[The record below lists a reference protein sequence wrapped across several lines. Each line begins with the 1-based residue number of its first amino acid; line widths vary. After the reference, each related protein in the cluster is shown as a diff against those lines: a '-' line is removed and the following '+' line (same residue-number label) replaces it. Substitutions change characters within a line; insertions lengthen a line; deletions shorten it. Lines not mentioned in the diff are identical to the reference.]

1 MSEQDLAGL
10 TANDLRVHVSKPV
23 QWFDRDERIVPQ
35 GTTLLT
41 GRPKSGKS
49 LLCEQVAVEMAER
62 RSVAYFAFE
71 YGKNLMMD
79 RFKRHLEQNTE
90 YTGLRLFSRDDVP
103 AKERPLNFVQRILGN
118 AKSGGLGYE
127 VAFIDVLNK
136 VKSRTDGSYD
146 REYDAVAPI
155 TELAPNLVNA
165 LVVVHHTRKRDPKGP
180 AVVLGSVDEA
190 LGSTALAGAFDTVV
204 GLTRKERLLT
214 LSHESRLF
222 ESRRWGL
229 TFVEGRLV
237 PITSSE
243 MTAIQ
248 LEHSAPLQSRII
260 HVLTEKPT
268 SQAELA
274 AQLGVTM
281 VSVNKAVTSLHDKG
295 VITAPRRGKQL
306 KLLEDWRQMSR
317 CQR

>member
-1 MSEQDLAGL
+1 VSEQDFAGV
-10 TANDLRVHVSKPV
+10 TANDLRFHVSRPV
-23 QWFDRDERIVPQ
+23 QWFDRDERVVPQ

-49 LLCEQVAVEMAER
+49 LLCEQIAVEMAES

-71 YGKNLMMD
+71 YGRDLMMD
-79 RFKRHLEQNTE
+79 RLKRHLEPDSN
-90 YTGLRLFSRDDVP
+90 YSGLRLFSRDDVP
-103 AKERPLNFVQRILGN
+103 AKEPPLSFVQRMLNSAKEAGN
-118 AKSGGLGYE
+118 GYD

-136 VKSRTDGSYD
+136 VKPRTDGSYD

-155 TELAPNLVNA
+155 TQLAPNYVKA
-165 LVVVHHTRKRDPKGP
+165 LVVVHHTRKRDPK
-180 AVVLGSVDEA
+180 ASLATSGSVDEA

-204 GLTRKERLLT
+204 GLTRKEGVLT

-237 PITSSE
+237 PMTSSE

-248 LEHSAPLQSRII
+248 LQHSAPLQSRII
-260 HVLTEKPT
+260 DVIREEPM
-268 SQAELA
+268 SQSELA
-274 AQLGVTM
+274 AQLEVAL
-281 VSVNKAVTSLHDKG
+281 VNVNKAVASLHDKG
-295 VITAPRRGKQL
+295 LITAPRRGE
-306 KLLEDWRQMSR
+306 KLELIEDWR
-317 CQR
+317 

>member
-1 MSEQDLAGL
+1 MSGQDSMGA
-10 TANDLRVHVSKPV
+10 TAADLRFHVSRPV
-23 QWFDRDERIVPQ
+23 QWFDRDEQIVPQ

-49 LLCEQVAVEMAER
+49 LLCEQVAVEMAES

-71 YGKNLMMD
+71 YGSDLMKD
-79 RFKRHLEQNTE
+79 RFKRRLEPDTV
-90 YTGLRLFSRDDVP
+90 YSGLRLFSRDDVP
-103 AKERPLNFVQRILGN
+103 AKERPLRFVQRMLSS
-118 AKSGGLGYE
+118 AKEAGQGYD

-136 VKSRTDGSYD
+136 VKPRTDGSYD

-155 TELAPNLVNA
+155 TQLAPNYVKA
-165 LVVVHHTRKRDPKGP
+165 LVVVHHTRKRDPK
-180 AVVLGSVDEA
+180 ASLATSGSVDEA

-204 GLTRKERLLT
+204 GLTRKEGVLT

-237 PITSSE
+237 PMTSSE
-243 MTAIQ
+243 MTATQ
-248 LEHSAPLQSRII
+248 LQHSAPLQSRII
-260 HVLTEKPT
+260 DVLIERPM
-268 SQAELA
+268 SQSELA
-274 AQLGVTM
+274 AQLEVAL

-295 VITAPRRGKQL
+295 VITAPRRGEKL
-306 KLLEDWRQMSR
+306 KLLEGWP
-317 CQR
+317 

>member
-1 MSEQDLAGL
+1 VSEQDFAGV
-10 TANDLRVHVSKPV
+10 TANDLRFHVSRPV
-23 QWFDRDERIVPQ
+23 QWFDRDERVVPQ

-49 LLCEQVAVEMAER
+49 LLCEQIAVEMAES

-71 YGKNLMMD
+71 YGRDLMMD
-79 RFKRHLEQNTE
+79 RLKRHLEPDSN
-90 YTGLRLFSRDDVP
+90 YSGLRLFSRDDVP
-103 AKERPLNFVQRILGN
+103 AKEPPLSFVQRMLSSAKEAGN
-118 AKSGGLGYE
+118 GYD

-136 VKSRTDGSYD
+136 VKPRTDGSYD

-155 TELAPNLVNA
+155 TQLAPNYVKA
-165 LVVVHHTRKRDPKGP
+165 LVVVHHTRKRDPK
-180 AVVLGSVDEA
+180 ASLATSGSVDEA

-204 GLTRKERLLT
+204 GLTRKEGVLT

-237 PITSSE
+237 PMTSSE

-248 LEHSAPLQSRII
+248 LQHSAPLQSRII
-260 HVLTEKPT
+260 DVIREEPM
-268 SQAELA
+268 SQSELA
-274 AQLGVTM
+274 TQLEVAL
-281 VSVNKAVTSLHDKG
+281 VNVNKAVASLHDKG
-295 VITAPRRGKQL
+295 LITAPRRGE
-306 KLLEDWRQMSR
+306 KLELIEDWR
-317 CQR
+317 

>member
-1 MSEQDLAGL
+1 MSEQDFVGL
-10 TANDLRVHVSKPV
+10 TANDLRFHVSKPV

-49 LLCEQVAVEMAER
+49 LLCEQVAVEMAET

-79 RFKRHLEQNTE
+79 RFKRHLEQNTD

-103 AKERPLNFVQRILGN
+103 AKERPLSFVQRVLGN

-127 VAFIDVLNK
+127 AAFIDVLNK
-136 VKSRTDGSYD
+136 VKPRTDGSYD

-155 TELAPNLVNA
+155 TELSPSLVDA
-165 LVVVHHTRKRDPKGP
+165 LVVVHHTRKRDPK
-180 AVVLGSVDEA
+180 ASLATSGSVDEA

-204 GLTRKERLLT
+204 GLTRKEGVLT

-237 PITSSE
+237 PMTSSE

-260 HVLTEKPT
+260 NVLTEKPT
-268 SQAELA
+268 SQSELA
-274 AQLGVTM
+274 AQLEVTM
-281 VSVNKAVTSLHDKG
+281 VSVNKAVTSLHGKG
-295 VITAPRRGKQL
+295 LITAPGRGVKL
-306 KLLEDWRQMSR
+306 KLRDD
-317 CQR
+317 